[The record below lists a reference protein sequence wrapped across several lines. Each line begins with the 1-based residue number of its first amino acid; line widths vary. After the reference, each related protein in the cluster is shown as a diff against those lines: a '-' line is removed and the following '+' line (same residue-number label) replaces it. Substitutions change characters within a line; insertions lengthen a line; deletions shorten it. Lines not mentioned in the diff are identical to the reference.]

1 MAVRLAI
8 LFSRLA
14 DGKERMPMDKLT
26 GAESRAL
33 LEAATKVHAY
43 KLMQAKGYARLAK
56 KARDDRAK
64 QLLTEI
70 HTAEAEDVEHWASR
84 IEELGGVRS
93 KNTLFTD
100 LRIAVMMGIL
110 GTRGFFEWAVIAED
124 ESIQDLAVLAGNL
137 SDSDA
142 AQAWTRTAADER
154 LHIENV
160 KREIL
165 GMEGWEMGGGG
176 GVRDVIFGANDG
188 LVSILALMAGVY
200 GAAPDPRFILI
211 SGVGGAVAG
220 AVSMGAGAYIS
231 SKSEREVTEK
241 ESQRKG
247 TEKRRGPEKE
257 RAELASFYQAQGL
270 GEAEAEAVAQRVL
283 SRMELQAEHSLGDV
297 GGLAAEESWPPIKA
311 GVLTGLS
318 FAVASLVPIL
328 PFAVLDV
335 SRAAITA
342 VLASLAAM
350 FGVGASKA
358 IFTRKSWV
366 AGGLEVLAVG
376 TLAAVSTYLI
386 GLLFPE

>member
-1 MAVRLAI
+1 ME
-8 LFSRLA
+8 
-14 DGKERMPMDKLT
+14 KPTE
-26 GAESRAL
+26 AESAAL
-33 LEAATKVHAY
+33 LDAVTRVHIYKV
-43 KLMQAKGYARLAK
+43 MQAKGYARLAA
-56 KARDDRAK
+56 KARDEASKR
-64 QLLTEI
+64 LLMDI
-70 HTAEAEDVEHWASR
+70 SAGEAEDAEHWAEAIAKLRHERRKASGASL
-84 IEELGGVRS
+84 I
-93 KNTLFTD
+93 D
-100 LRIAVMMGIL
+100 LRIALMMGIL
-110 GTRGFFEWAVIAED
+110 GTRGFFEWVIVAED
-124 ESIQDLAVLAGNL
+124 ESLEDLTVLAGNL
-137 SDSDA
+137 ADSESA
-142 AQAWTRTAADER
+142 RSWTRVATDER
-154 LHIENV
+154 LHIQRI
-160 KREIL
+160 KTHIL

-241 ESQRKG
+241 ESRRKGMEVQRK
-247 TEKRRGPEKE
+247 PEQE
-257 RAELASFYQAQGL
+257 RAELAQFYQAQGL
-270 GEAEAEAVAQRVL
+270 SEGEAEAVAERVL
-283 SRMELQAEHSLGDV
+283 SQMEQQAEYSLGDA

-328 PFAVLDV
+328 PFAFIDV
-335 SRAAITA
+335 NRAAITV

-366 AGGLEVLAVG
+366 AGGIEVLAVG
-376 TLAAVSTYLI
+376 SLAALSTYLI